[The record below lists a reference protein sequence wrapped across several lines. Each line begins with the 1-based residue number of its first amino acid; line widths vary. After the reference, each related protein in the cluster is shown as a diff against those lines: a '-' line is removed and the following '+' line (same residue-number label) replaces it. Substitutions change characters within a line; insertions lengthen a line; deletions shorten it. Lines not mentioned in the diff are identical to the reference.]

1 MSNGHDPSPTQAA
14 CKTRRVN
21 ELGCHR
27 GLQGRGSCCLRDD
40 STGRLFGLCPNC
52 SVGVGT
58 GKNRMS
64 EESRAEADMYLDVTL
79 SYLWV

>member
-1 MSNGHDPSPTQAA
+1 M
-14 CKTRRVN
+14 
-21 ELGCHR
+21 
-27 GLQGRGSCCLRDD
+27 
-40 STGRLFGLCPNC
+40 
-52 SVGVGT
+52 GVGT